1 LAEDFVFEPAR
12 LTELQNQHSPL
23 LNDLSDLEQQLKT
36 RFPFLD
42 AAIDAM
48 ILSVASGE
56 PLLLIG
62 PPGTAK
68 SRLVRAFC
76 HAIGVIDSDY
86 LTDRSV
92 AVPAGAGGRREMR
105 DEKQRSY
112 FEYLL
117 TQFTEPGELF
127 GFFDLTA
134 LNRKDNPRLERNE
147 DGMMQRATVVFLDEV
162 FNASSAILNSLLT
175 FMNEGR
181 FHDRG
186 VTKPAAMECLFAA
199 TNGVPAAPELRA
211 LFDRFVLRCWIDLV
225 PPTTADVAQLI
236 DKGFQETYAPPFDAA
251 GGLDGL
257 LAAARTLRADINMR
271 TRSGALAIDRND
283 PVITWIA
290 QLTKIARDWHLSDMS
305 NRRIVKF
312 VRIMLINALLR
323 ASRSGTTPR
332 IDDEDVGI
340 IWKFGFD
347 RPADS
352 HDFKRLLSMS
362 P

>member
-1 LAEDFVFEPAR
+1 MFEPAR
-12 LTELQNQHSPL
+12 LTELLKQHAVL
-23 LNDLSDLEQQLKT
+23 LKDLSALEQHLKT

-76 HAIGVIDSDY
+76 HAIGVIDSDS

-92 AVPAGAGGRREMR
+92 AVPAGAGGSRQKRDDKH
-105 DEKQRSY
+105 DEKSRSY

-186 VTKPAAMECLFAA
+186 VTKPAAMQCLFAA

-211 LFDRFVLRCWIDLV
+211 LFDRFVLRCWVDLV

-236 DKGFQETYAPPFDAA
+236 DKGFQETYAPPVAAA

-257 LAAARTLRADINMR
+257 L
-271 TRSGALAIDRND
+271 
-283 PVITWIA
+283 
-290 QLTKIARDWHLSDMS
+290 
-305 NRRIVKF
+305 
-312 VRIMLINALLR
+312 
-323 ASRSGTTPR
+323 
-332 IDDEDVGI
+332 
-340 IWKFGFD
+340 
-347 RPADS
+347 
-352 HDFKRLLSMS
+352 
-362 P
+362 

>member
-1 LAEDFVFEPAR
+1 MFDPKRLGELGSRHAALLDGLTVLED
-12 LTELQNQHSPL
+12 H
-23 LNDLSDLEQQLKT
+23 LKS

-42 AAIDAM
+42 AAIEAM
-48 ILSVASGE
+48 VLAVAAGE

-76 HAIGVIDSDY
+76 HAIGVIDSDD
-86 LTDRSV
+86 LADRSTLEPRLDGPGR
-92 AVPAGAGGRREMR
+92 APAGRRGGEPRRA
-105 DEKQRSY
+105 Y

-127 GFFDLTA
+127 GFFDLAA
-134 LNRKDNPRLERNE
+134 LNRKDNPSLERNE
-147 DGMMQRATVVFLDEV
+147 EGMMQRATVVFLDEV

-186 VTKPAAMECLFAA
+186 VAKPSAMECLFAA
-199 TNGVPAAPELRA
+199 TNSVPAGGDLGA
-211 LFDRFVLRCWIDLV
+211 LFDRFVLRAWVDLV
-225 PPTTADVAQLI
+225 PATTEDVAQLI
-236 DKGFQETYAPPFDAA
+236 DRGFRETYAPPAAA
-251 GGLDGL
+251 GSLDGL
-257 LAAARTLRADINMR
+257 LAAARLLRADIGAG
-271 TRSGALAIDRND
+271 TRSGALAVDHGD

-290 QLTKIARDWHLSDMS
+290 QLTRIARDWHLADMS

-312 VRIMLINALLR
+312 TRIMLINALLR
-323 ASRSGTTPR
+323 AWRAGIPPR
-332 IDDEDVGI
+332 IGEDDVAVL
-340 IWKFGFD
+340 WKFGFD
-347 RPADS
+347 RPGDG
-352 HDFKRLLSMS
+352 HDFPRILSMA

>member
-1 LAEDFVFEPAR
+1 MFEPAR
-12 LTELQNQHSPL
+12 LTELQNKHRPL
-23 LNDLSDLEQQLKT
+23 LDDLSALEEHLKS

-56 PLLLIG
+56 PLLLVG

-68 SRLVRAFC
+68 SRLIRAFC
-76 HAIGVIDSDY
+76 HAIGVIDADS
-86 LTDRSV
+86 LVDRSV
-92 AVPAGAGGRREMR
+92 AVPPDAGGGGKGGKKSGNGHSR
-105 DEKQRSY
+105 Y

-127 GFFDLTA
+127 GFFDLAA
-134 LNRKDNPRLERNE
+134 LNRKDNPSLQRNE

-175 FMNEGR
+175 FMNEGK

-186 VTKPAAMECLFAA
+186 AAKPAAMECLFAA
-199 TNGVPAAPELRA
+199 TNSVPTAPELRA

-225 PPTTADVAQLI
+225 PPTPADLATLI
-236 DKGFQETYAPPFDAA
+236 DKGFQETYAPPVAPA
-251 GGLDGL
+251 GGLDRL
-257 LAAARTLRADINMR
+257 LAAARTLRADINTR
-271 TRSGALAIDRND
+271 TRSGVLSIDRTD
-283 PVITWIA
+283 QAITWIA
-290 QLTKIARDWHLSDMS
+290 QLTKIARDWQLSDMS

-323 ASRSGTTPR
+323 AARSGKAPR
-332 IDDEDVGI
+332 IGDDDVGV

-347 RPADS
+347 RPADT
-352 HDFKRLLSMS
+352 HDFKRLLSMT

>member
-23 LNDLSDLEQQLKT
+23 LNDLSVLEQQLKT

-76 HAIGVIDSDY
+76 HAIGVIDSDS

-92 AVPAGAGGRREMR
+92 VVPAGAGGSRQKR
-105 DEKQRSY
+105 DQKQRSY

-134 LNRKDNPRLERNE
+134 LNRKDNPRLERDE

-225 PPTTADVAQLI
+225 PPTTADLAQLI
-236 DKGFQETYAPPFDAA
+236 DKGFQETYAPPLAA
-251 GGLDGL
+251 PGGLDGL
-257 LAAARTLRADINMR
+257 LAGARTLRADINMR
-271 TRSGALAIDRND
+271 TRSGALAIDRTD

-290 QLTKIARDWHLSDMS
+290 QLTKIARDWRLSDMS

-323 ASRSGTTPR
+323 ASRSGTAPR

-347 RPADS
+347 RPADN

>member
-1 LAEDFVFEPAR
+1 VFEPAKLAELR
-12 LTELQNQHSPL
+12 DRHQALLGELLT
-23 LNDLSDLEQQLKT
+23 LEKYLGS
-36 RFPFLD
+36 RFSFLD
-42 AAIDAM
+42 SAIEAM

-56 PLLLIG
+56 PLLLVG

-68 SRLVRAFC
+68 SRLIRVFC
-76 HAIGVIDSDY
+76 HAIGVIDDEA
-86 LTDRSV
+86 LADRSAAPSPSGGACEGV
-92 AVPAGAGGRREMR
+92 A
-105 DEKQRSY
+105 QRQY

-186 VTKPAAMECLFAA
+186 IARPVAMECLFAA
-199 TNGVPAAPELRA
+199 TNSPPTAPELRA
-211 LFDRFVLRCWIDLV
+211 LFDRFVLRSWVDVV
-225 PPTTADVAQLI
+225 PPTSDDVATLI
-236 DKGFQETYAPPFDAA
+236 EKGFRETYAPAA
-251 GGLDGL
+251 AAAVRLDGL
-257 LAAARTLRADINMR
+257 LAGARRLRADISAQ
-271 TRSGALAIDRND
+271 TDAGSLAINRSDAIFPR
-283 PVITWIA
+283 IA
-290 QLTKIARDWHLSDMS
+290 QLTKTARDWHLSDMS
-305 NRRIVKF
+305 NRRLVKF
-312 VRIMLINALLR
+312 VRLMLINALLR
-323 ASRSGTTPR
+323 ATRWRGTPQVGL
-332 IDDEDVGI
+332 DDLEI

-347 RPADS
+347 RPVTT
-352 HDFKRLLSMS
+352 DFRRQLSMA

>member
-1 LAEDFVFEPAR
+1 MFEPAT
-12 LTELQNQHSPL
+12 LTQLQNEHSPL
-23 LNDLSDLEQQLKT
+23 LDDLFALEQHLKT

-76 HAIGVIDSDY
+76 HAIGVIDSDA

-92 AVPAGAGGRREMR
+92 AVPAAGSNSKKRG
-105 DEKQRSY
+105 EKQRSY

-134 LNRKDNPRLERNE
+134 LNRKDNPSLERNE
-147 DGMMQRATVVFLDEV
+147 DGMMQKATVVFLDEV

-186 VTKPAAMECLFAA
+186 VAKPAAMECLFAA
-199 TNGVPAAPELRA
+199 TNSVPAAPELRA
-211 LFDRFVLRCWIDLV
+211 LFDRFVLRCWIDVV
-225 PPTTADVAQLI
+225 PPTTEDLAQLI
-236 DKGFQETYAPPFDAA
+236 DKGFQETYAPPVAA
-251 GGLDGL
+251 GGGLDGL
-257 LAAARTLRADINMR
+257 LARAKILRADINSR
-271 TRSGALAIDRND
+271 TRSGVLSIDRTD

-290 QLTKIARDWHLSDMS
+290 QLTKIARDWQLSDMS

-312 VRIMLINALLR
+312 TRIMLINALLR
-323 ASRSGTTPR
+323 ASRSGMAPR
-332 IDDEDVGI
+332 IEDEDVGI